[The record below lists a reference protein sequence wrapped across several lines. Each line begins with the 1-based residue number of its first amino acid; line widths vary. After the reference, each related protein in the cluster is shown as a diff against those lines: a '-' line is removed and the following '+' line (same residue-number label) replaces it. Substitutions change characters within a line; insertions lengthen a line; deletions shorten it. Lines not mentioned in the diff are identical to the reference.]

1 MLNSQAPLAVADSER
16 EVSYDTKTNKD
27 INYQTMRHHTNP
39 PSTMA
44 PQVVGN
50 LMTFS
55 YLLGL
60 TLGSLLSY
68 WLDSLLGPPG
78 SPCTGQ
84 EAQWTSRPGQ
94 HRCGPCF
101 TPLY

>member
-1 MLNSQAPLAVADSER
+1 
-16 EVSYDTKTNKD
+16 
-27 INYQTMRHHTNP
+27 
-39 PSTMA
+39 MA

-55 YLLGL
+55 YLVGL

-101 TPLY
+101 TPLYLHLPRFHSALGFHWSESFRPPNITY